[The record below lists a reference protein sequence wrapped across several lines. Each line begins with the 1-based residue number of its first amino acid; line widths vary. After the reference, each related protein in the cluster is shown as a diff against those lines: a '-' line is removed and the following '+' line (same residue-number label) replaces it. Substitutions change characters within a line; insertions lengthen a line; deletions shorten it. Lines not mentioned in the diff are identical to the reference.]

1 MFQFTIFRIPVR
13 VEPFHWVI
21 LALLGIPRDL
31 SDRNGLIQMLL
42 FMLAGFF
49 SILVHELGHALT
61 GKKFGVRNPEIVL
74 HGMGGVAIFPGAR
87 FTRKESF
94 LTTLAGPGIQI
105 ILGLVAYLIYS
116 QIPFQ
121 PGISEFLWKLFFISI
136 FWAVLNLFPI
146 MPMDGGQMLHAALG
160 DHRIKITYQV
170 GIITGVLLAI
180 TCLVL
185 KVGIFAPILFGYLAY
200 QNYQRLLQIQTP
212 WR

>member
-61 GKKFGVRNPEIVL
+61 GRKFGVRNPEIVL

-94 LTTLAGPGIQI
+94 LTTFAGPGIQI
-105 ILGLVAYLIYS
+105 ILGLVALLIYS

-160 DHRIKITYQV
+160 DRRIKITYQV

-185 KVGIFAPILFGYLAY
+185 KIGIFAPILFGYLAY
-200 QNYQRLLQIQTP
+200 QNHQRLLQIQTP
-212 WR
+212 KR

>member
-1 MFQFTIFRIPVR
+1 VLQFTIFRIPVR

-21 LALLGIPRDL
+21 LALIGAQGNL
-31 SDRNGLIQMLL
+31 SDRSGLIQLL
-42 FMLAGFF
+42 IFMLAGFF

-61 GKKFGVRNPEIVL
+61 GRKFGVRNPEIIL

-94 LTTLAGPGIQI
+94 LTTFAGPGIQI
-105 ILGLVAYLIYS
+105 ALGLLALLLLLPFGH
-116 QIPFQ
+116 IP
-121 PGISEFLWKLFFISI
+121 GLSNFLDTLFGISI

-146 MPMDGGQMLHAALG
+146 MPMDGGQMLHATLG
-160 DHRIKITYQV
+160 ERRIKITFQV
-170 GIITGVLLAI
+170 GVITGVLLAI

-185 KVGIFAPILFGYLAY
+185 KIGLIAPLLFGYLAY
-200 QNYQRLLQIQTP
+200 QNYKQLQQVQSP